1 MVVAPFKIR
10 RYHGRNARFRP
21 LLLVDTQEFE
31 MWQKKYKNIL
41 PDRSGICKGEF
52 GRANAAAPKQKA
64 RLRVLFVLE
73 VQFSFECSR
82 ISSRC

>member
-1 MVVAPFKIR
+1 
-10 RYHGRNARFRP
+10 
-21 LLLVDTQEFE
+21 